1 MGQTQGCS
9 GGGQGPIPDSSQQI
23 CFIDAGIEL
32 LKGQMELAH
41 DLANEP
47 AIALAEAMGHQLS
60 ARQAACQHEVTLPIP
75 NIFRSV
81 SRQDRDGGQ
90 ETHIPKGFGHL
101 AVLLQLAK
109 VHSMLQDQAV
119 AYIAGILIL
128 VPGTVIIDIGDIF
141 MAQAP
146 VFQDLGDL
154 LVGNSHSLLLGDV
167 DAPGAFGPAG
177 FQKRGGGGAEFPAEG
192 FIKPGIG
199 VEAIGQGRLC
209 LSGACLHGIDP
220 MQQPP
225 AQDILHHG
233 KTRGLLKKPVIM
245 EQGKACHVRQLRG
258 CDLRFQIIFDIVEAL
273 LDDLPDIHTLPSFLS
288 VS

>member
-101 AVLLQLAK
+101 DVLLQLAK

-119 AYIAGILIL
+119 AYIAGILIP
-128 VPGTVIIDIGDIF
+128 VPCFFVNNIRQRF
-141 MAQAP
+141 CLKP
-146 VFQDLGDL
+146 PL
-154 LVGNSHSLLLGDV
+154 L
-167 DAPGAFGPAG
+167 
-177 FQKRGGGGAEFPAEG
+177 
-192 FIKPGIG
+192 
-199 VEAIGQGRLC
+199 
-209 LSGACLHGIDP
+209 
-220 MQQPP
+220 
-225 AQDILHHG
+225 
-233 KTRGLLKKPVIM
+233 
-245 EQGKACHVRQLRG
+245 
-258 CDLRFQIIFDIVEAL
+258 
-273 LDDLPDIHTLPSFLS
+273 
-288 VS
+288 